1 MGLSNVIVMPRM
13 MPDPDACCKV
23 VCMTTHE
30 PTGPPDSAR
39 VALSRALRRHAPG
52 DSQEVRDKD
61 AILRLV
67 ETEPACFSRNTFTP
81 GHITGSAFVVCP
93 ATGLVLLHHHR
104 RLDAWLQLG
113 GHDEGEHDPRATSLR
128 EAAEESGLRDLV
140 LLSDGILDLDVHSI
154 PAGKGEPPHLHHDV
168 RYVLATEA
176 PGSIHRDAAESLD
189 LRWFTL
195 AEAAEKMNEPGGR
208 RALARIAELLAAR
221 R

>member
-1 MGLSNVIVMPRM
+1 
-13 MPDPDACCKV
+13 MPDPDACGKV
-23 VCMTTHE
+23 VWMTA
-30 PTGPPDSAR
+30 PKPSNPSDPAR
-39 VALSRALRRHAPG
+39 AALSRALRKHVPADPEEAADR
-52 DSQEVRDKD
+52 D

-67 ETEPACFSRNTFTP
+67 ETEQACFSRNTFTP
-81 GHITGSAFVVCP
+81 GHVTGSAFVVCP
-93 ATGLVLLHHHR
+93 MTGLVLLHHHR

-128 EAAEESGLRDLV
+128 EAAEESGLRDLL
-140 LLSDGILDLDVHSI
+140 LLSDEILDLDVHPI

-176 PGSIHRDAAESLD
+176 PRSIHRDAAESID

-195 AEAAEKMNEPGGR
+195 GEAAEKMNEPGGR
-208 RALARIAELLAAR
+208 RALNRIAALLAAR